1 MIFNQVLGNIDD
13 INDLNNLHI
22 EKIYIIKEVIFFVE
36 YNVGWHKLNGR

>member
-36 YNVGWHKLNGR
+36 YNVG